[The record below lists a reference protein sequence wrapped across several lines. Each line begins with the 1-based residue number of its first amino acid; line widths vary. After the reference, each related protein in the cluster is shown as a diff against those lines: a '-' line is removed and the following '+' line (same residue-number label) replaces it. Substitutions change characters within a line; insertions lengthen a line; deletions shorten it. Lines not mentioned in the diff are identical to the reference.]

1 MFADDFVGVGE
12 SKDQLQRLTDVVF
25 TVANGGSLHLM
36 STSAVM
42 VFARES
48 DID

>member
-25 TVANGGSLHLM
+25 TFANGGSLHL